1 MADALLLVLLR
12 AVRQAGRTP
21 PNRRRF
27 RLLLSVAAAGL
38 VASCTGLFFHP
49 MRPLLHTPD
58 ELGLAYRDVWFET
71 DDGVRLHGWFLPAAG
86 EAQGTLLFL
95 HGNAENVSTHL
106 GIVAWLPSQRI
117 NVLLFDYRGYGLS
130 AGEPSLSGLHKDVE
144 AALAAVFS
152 LDGVDPDRIAL
163 FGQSLGGSI
172 AITTLAASP
181 YRHRVRALIVEGAF
195 SGYRQIARDVLA
207 GWWLTWPLQWPLSLA
222 IDNSYAP
229 LEAIATIAPT
239 PVLIIHGEADGIVP
253 PKHGQALYAAAHEPK
268 ALWLV
273 AGAGHIAALRQPEV
287 RRALV
292 RYLSDC
298 AFAAAGRQ
306 TCGSRLD

>member
-1 MADALLLVLLR
+1 M
-12 AVRQAGRTP
+12 
-21 PNRRRF
+21 
-27 RLLLSVAAAGL
+27 AAAIL
-38 VASCTGLFFHP
+38 VAGCSGLFFHP
-49 MRPLLHTPD
+49 LRPLLRTPD

-71 DDGVRLHGWFLPAAG
+71 DDGVRLHGWFLPAVG

-106 GIVAWLPSQRI
+106 GNVAWLPSQRI
-117 NVLLFDYRGYGLS
+117 NVLLFDYRGYGQS
-130 AGEPSLSGLHKDVE
+130 AGEPSLAGLHKDAE

-181 YRHRVRALIVEGAF
+181 FRPRVRALIVEGAF

-207 GWWLTWPLQWPLSLA
+207 RWWLTWPLQWPLALTV
-222 IDNSYAP
+222 DDSYAP
-229 LEAIATIAPT
+229 LQAIAAIAPT
-239 PVLIIHGEADGIVP
+239 PVLIIHGEADSIVP
-253 PKHGQALYAAAHEPK
+253 PSHAQALYAAAHEPK

-287 RRALV
+287 RRGFV

-298 AFAAAGRQ
+298 AFTAAGSQ
-306 TCGSRLD
+306 TCSSR